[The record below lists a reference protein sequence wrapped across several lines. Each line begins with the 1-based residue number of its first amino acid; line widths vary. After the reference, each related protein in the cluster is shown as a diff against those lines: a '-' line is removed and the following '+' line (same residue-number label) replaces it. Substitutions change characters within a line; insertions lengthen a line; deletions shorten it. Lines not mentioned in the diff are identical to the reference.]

1 MLNSGLQQEI
11 DKTFQIQ
18 KKYSEELR
26 RSTCHQRLQIL
37 ERFEKAF
44 KESITEIYQA
54 ADDDFC
60 RPKTEVD
67 MSEIMV
73 VLSELA
79 LVRKNLKKWMKP
91 KKVLPTAMLSI

>member
-1 MLNSGLQQEI
+1 M
-11 DKTFQIQ
+11 
-18 KKYSEELR
+18 R
-26 RSTCHQRLQIL
+26 RSTCRQRLQIL

-91 KKVLPTAMLSI
+91 KKVLPTAVMNMLANLKHITAH